1 MPEPD
6 CFLRY
11 RIGYETSQPCLGCQ
25 RAALLCGIL
34 RRENPT
40 YGAPLERAV
49 VLKWF
54 YSLSRRK
61 AFVRGKCA
69 LPSAL
74 LVVEFYRNLRTL
86 GEDCNFTIFATTSL
100 YHETSKVTLK
110 SDNTFFAKVNGTDT
124 GRTDRQMDE
133 G

>member
-1 MPEPD
+1 MRNFTSGKSHVWCAARASCGFKMVLFTEPSE
-6 CFLRY
+6 
-11 RIGYETSQPCLGCQ
+11 G
-25 RAALLCGIL
+25 LC
-34 RRENPT
+34 
-40 YGAPLERAV
+40 
-49 VLKWF
+49 
-54 YSLSRRK
+54 
-61 AFVRGKCA
+61 